1 MHIVRTH
8 SILSAWRGFAI
19 AMVLSL
25 VATLTAYPARSAELV
40 MFESATCSW
49 CARWHQEIGPVYP
62 NTSEARCAPLRR
74 VDINTPRPDDLKDI
88 DRIVFTP
95 TFVLV
100 HDGVE
105 ISRMVGYP
113 GEDFFWPLLADH
125 HVKLPQGCQN

>member
-1 MHIVRTH
+1 
-8 SILSAWRGFAI
+8 
-19 AMVLSL
+19 
-25 VATLTAYPARSAELV
+25 

-62 NTSEARCAPLRR
+62 NTLEARCAPLRI
-74 VDINTPRPDDLKDI
+74 VDINAPWPDDLKGI
-88 DRIVFTP
+88 TGIVFTP
-95 TFVLV
+95 TFVIM

-125 HVKLPQGCQN
+125 LVKLPQGCSN